1 MKTLYKLTSIN
12 KKTNAF
18 KTVSKSCIMEGSETT
33 EVSIPVKPV
42 TEVIITHKNHWNR
55 GKRLVQSGIYDQ
67 CHVHIYKYQFDMYRG
82 MAWCD
87 KADVASSLIYWIYFN
102 NTLNCY
108 VGGCLKG
115 LIHLAVYQYHLKM
128 ITVNNHYRKYMKLTF
143 QAQYSRPLRRFN
155 IGDSVEIKNTCWS
168 HRDTFFILFTGE
180 FCLRYRHILRKQRES
195 DPAKRTRT
203 LPSKDLMC
211 FFWAA
216 LNAVL
221 NSSLA
226 LTSAPAS
233 INNSTD
239 LQIQNKNKENLRI

>member
-1 MKTLYKLTSIN
+1 MKTLCKLTSIN

-55 GKRLVQSGIYDQ
+55 GKRLVEEFMNSAMFISTNSNLMSIEEWHD
-67 CHVHIYKYQFDMYRG
+67 
-82 MAWCD
+82 A
-87 KADVASSLIYWIYFN
+87 KADVTSSLIYWIYFN
-102 NTLNCY
+102 KTLNCY
-108 VGGCLKG
+108 VEGCLKN

-128 ITVNNHYRKYMKLTF
+128 ITVNSHYRKYVKLTF
-143 QAQYSRPLRRFN
+143 HAQYSRPLRRFN

-168 HRDTFFILFTGE
+168 HRDAFFILFTCE

-239 LQIQNKNKENLRI
+239 LQIQNKNKENFRI